1 MSETRE
7 KPALPTEARI
17 ALQQGRT
24 IDAIKIIREVHGLSL
39 LEAKE
44 WAQAAQ
50 KDPQAEAPQPE
61 PQRQAAG
68 QGHALLIYLT
78 PLLFS
83 FGALGLLYQ
92 ANGFLRQESNAS
104 YCATAYRG
112 VYLVCSWSPA
122 LAEQHFGAG
131 KGYVG
136 SALFLLLLGALLGLL
151 AWLSYRAI
159 LAQQRR

>member
-1 MSETRE
+1 MPETRE
-7 KPALPTEARI
+7 KPVLPAEAWE

-24 IDAIKIIREVHGLSL
+24 IDAIRIIREVHGLSL
-39 LEAKE
+39 LEAKM
-44 WAQAAQ
+44 WAEAAQ
-50 KDPQAEAPQPE
+50 KDLQAEGRPE
-61 PQRQAAG
+61 RQRQGAG
-68 QGHALLIYLT
+68 QGHALLIFLT

-92 ANGFLRQESNAS
+92 ANSFLQQESNAS

-112 VYLVCSWSPA
+112 VYLVCTWSPG
-122 LAEQHFGAG
+122 LAEQYLGAG

-136 SALFLLLLGALLGLL
+136 SALFLLFLGALLGLL
-151 AWLSYRAI
+151 AWGSYRAI